1 MEDDFISL
9 YLYPYKYFISYF
21 NTDRE
26 KQLKSNIVVLTRWK
40 TAFF

>member
-9 YLYPYKYFISYF
+9 YIYPYKYFISYF

-26 KQLKSNIVVLTRWK
+26 KQLKSNIVVFVVLTR
-40 TAFF
+40 